1 MTLAEWHSKVT
12 HQTDQNAYAM
22 SMSDPLGDCTEVM
35 VLPG

>member
-1 MTLAEWHSKVT
+1 MTLAEWHSKVRT
-12 HQTDQNAYAM
+12 YAM